1 MSAPRKGARRA
12 ADLTPETLAAL
23 NEGRI
28 ASATLPEILAIDQ
41 ARLLRAAFPGL
52 PAAVDEQARAA
63 CQLGIAARMARMGA
77 LLLQA
82 LGPGAVSA
90 CQAHASDTVRG

>member
-12 ADLTPETLAAL
+12 ADLTPETLVAL

-52 PAAVDEQARAA
+52 PAAVDEQEIGRAH
-63 CQLGIAARMARMGA
+63 
-77 LLLQA
+77 
-82 LGPGAVSA
+82 V
-90 CQAHASDTVRG
+90 